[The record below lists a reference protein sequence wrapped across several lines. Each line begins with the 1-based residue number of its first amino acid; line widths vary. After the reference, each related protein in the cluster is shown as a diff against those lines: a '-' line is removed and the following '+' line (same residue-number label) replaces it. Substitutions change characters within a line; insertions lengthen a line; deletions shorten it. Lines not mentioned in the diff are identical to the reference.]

1 MYKKLFVFILILLPL
16 LSLKAQFQVII
27 KAKGV
32 ADSVAFFRASIF
44 DEKNYIPKD
53 TIRFKNGTASIKNA
67 KSVIGGIYF
76 LYFPA
81 TKQKISFVAKN
92 QDNIIL
98 NIDGNDYIQN
108 TSINGVENQY
118 FLKYQQLEKSLAH
131 FDSTYTKEI
140 ASGRKFG
147 QIQKAAY
154 FKVKTDSL
162 TAFRSNVLKKLKPN
176 DVLYIHFDA
185 LNKLDASVPNK
196 KNYEARKSF
205 INQFDLNTPR
215 LFFTPNIK
223 NILVEYFSY
232 YPLQADSMI
241 KGVDTVMSKIMCTN
255 KAYGFVFDYV
265 AKLMKN
271 REIQNNT
278 EGYTYF
284 IKKYVKEGKCAFLE
298 PKQKDQLLQEL
309 AQLQTQQ
316 LKDTCVNIIM
326 PDTADV
332 KRDLHQFA
340 KNYNY
345 TVVIFFD
352 PNCDHCKTEVPK
364 MDSTIKILEQQLLVK
379 IGKFA
384 ICNAPGS
391 SKNDWIDFINKY
403 HLVNNYTHVLLGNDL
418 PVRKAYD
425 AFTNPLFY
433 LIDRDAIL
441 LAKKT
446 SPNNLRKELVKAF
459 ENFK

>member
-44 DEKNYIPKD
+44 DDKNYIPKD

-108 TSINGVENQY
+108 TTINGVENQY

-131 FDSTYTKEI
+131 FDSTYAKEI

-241 KGVDTVMSKIMCTN
+241 KGVDTVMSKVMCTN
-255 KAYGFVFDYV
+255 KAYSFVFDYV

-364 MDSTIKILEQQLLVK
+364 MDSTINLLEQQLLVK

-391 SKNDWIDFINKY
+391 SKNDWIDFINKH

>member
-1 MYKKLFVFILILLPL
+1 MHKRFSVLFLLILPL
-16 LSLKAQFQVII
+16 FGLNAQFQVKI
-27 KAKGV
+27 KV
-32 ADSVAFFRASIF
+32 SNSIDTVAFLRASIF
-44 DEKNYIPKD
+44 DDKNYIPKD
-53 TIRFKNGTASIKNA
+53 TISLKKGTALVKNT
-67 KSVIGGIYF
+67 KSVFGGIYF
-76 LYFPA
+76 LYFPSS
-81 TKQKISFVAKN
+81 KQKISFIAENK
-92 QDNIIL
+92 DTINIV
-98 NIDGNDYIQN
+98 IDGKDYINN
-108 TSINGVENQY
+108 TTINGVNNKLFIQ
-118 FLKYQQLEKSLAH
+118 YQQLEKSLSYI
-131 FDSTYTKEI
+131 DSNYSNEL
-140 ASGRKFG
+140 ASGKKFG
-147 QIQKAAY
+147 QVQKAAY

-162 TAFRSNVLKKLKPN
+162 TSFRSIALKKMKVS

-196 KNYEARKSF
+196 KNFEARKSF

-215 LFFTPNIK
+215 LFFTPNMK
-223 NILVEYFSY
+223 SILMEYFSY
-232 YPLQADSMI
+232 YPLLADSMI
-241 KGVDTVMSKIMCTN
+241 KGVDTIMSKVMCTN
-255 KAYGFVFDYV
+255 KAYSFVFDYV

-309 AQLQTQQ
+309 AQLQTQK
-316 LKDTCVNIIM
+316 LKDTCVNIVM

-364 MDSTIKILEQQLLVK
+364 MDSTINALEQQLLVK

-391 SKNDWIDFINKY
+391 SKNDWVDFINKY

-418 PVRKAYD
+418 PIRKAYD

-446 SPNNLRKELVKAF
+446 SPNNLRKELIQAF
-459 ENFK
+459 QNFK

>member
-1 MYKKLFVFILILLPL
+1 MQRIITLLICVIMPL
-16 LSLKAQFQVII
+16 IGLKAQFQVKI
-27 KAKGV
+27 KSNNTI
-32 ADSVAFFRASIF
+32 DSIAYLRASIF

-53 TIRFKNGTASIKNA
+53 TIQLKKGIAVVKND
-67 KSVIGGIYF
+67 KSVFGGIYY
-76 LYFPA
+76 LYFPSS
-81 TKQKISFVAKN
+81 KQKISFIAENKDTIN
-92 QDNIIL
+92 LII
-98 NIDGNDYIQN
+98 NGPDYIN
-108 TSINGVENQY
+108 NSTINGLNNKL
-118 FLKYQQLEKSLAH
+118 FLQYQQLEKSLTH
-131 FDSTYTKEI
+131 FDSTYAREI

-162 TAFRSNVLKKLKPN
+162 TAFRSNVLKNLKPN

-241 KGVDTVMSKIMCTN
+241 KGVDTVMSKVMCTN
-255 KAYGFVFDYV
+255 KAYSFVFDYV

-271 REIQNNT
+271 REILNNT

-364 MDSTIKILEQQLLVK
+364 MDSTINVLEQLLLVK

-391 SKNDWIDFINKY
+391 SKNDWINFINKH

>member
-1 MYKKLFVFILILLPL
+1 MYKKFFVFILILFPL

-53 TIRFKNGTASIKNA
+53 TIRFKNGTASIKNP

-108 TSINGVENQY
+108 TTINGVENQY

-131 FDSTYTKEI
+131 FDSTYAKEI

-223 NILVEYFSY
+223 NILIEYFSY

-241 KGVDTVMSKIMCTN
+241 KGVDTVMSKVMCTN
-255 KAYGFVFDYV
+255 KAYSFVFDYV

-298 PKQKDQLLQEL
+298 PKLKDQLLQEL

-316 LKDTCVNIIM
+316 LKDTCVNIVM

-340 KNYNY
+340 KKYNY

-364 MDSTIKILEQQLLVK
+364 MDSTINLLEQQLLVK

-446 SPNNLRKELVKAF
+446 SPNNLRKELIKAF

>member
-1 MYKKLFVFILILLPL
+1 MYKKLFVFIFILLPL

-27 KAKGV
+27 KAKGST
-32 ADSVAFFRASIF
+32 DSIAFFRASIF
-44 DEKNYIPKD
+44 DDKNYIPKD
-53 TIRFKNGTASIKNA
+53 TIRFKNGTASIKNP

-81 TKQKISFVAKN
+81 TKQKLSFVAKN
-92 QDNIIL
+92 KDNIIL
-98 NIDGNDYIQN
+98 NIDGNDYIKN
-108 TSINGVENQY
+108 TTINGLENQY
-118 FLKYQQLEKSLAH
+118 FIQYQQLEKSLTH
-131 FDSTYTKEI
+131 FDSAYAKEI
-140 ASGRKFG
+140 VSGRKFG

-154 FKVKTDSL
+154 FKVKTDFL

-176 DVLYIHFDA
+176 DVLYIHFEA

-196 KNYEARKSF
+196 KNFEARKSF

-215 LFFTPNIK
+215 LFFTSNIK

-241 KGVDTVMSKIMCTN
+241 KGVDTVMSKVMCTN
-255 KAYGFVFDYV
+255 KAYSFVFDYV

-316 LKDTCVNIIM
+316 LKDTCVNVVM

-352 PNCDHCKTEVPK
+352 PNCDHCKTEVPR
-364 MDSTIKILEQQLLVK
+364 MDSTINVLEQQLLVK

-403 HLVNNYTHVLLGNDL
+403 HLVNKYTHVLLGNDL

-425 AFTNPLFY
+425 AFSNPLFY
-433 LIDRDAIL
+433 LIDRDGIL
-441 LAKKT
+441 LAKKI
-446 SPNNLRKELVKAF
+446 SPNTLRKELVLAF
-459 ENFK
+459 QNFK

>member
-1 MYKKLFVFILILLPL
+1 MPLIG
-16 LSLKAQFQVII
+16 LKAQFQVKI
-27 KAKGV
+27 KATNTI
-32 ADSVAFFRASIF
+32 DSIAYLRASIF

-53 TIRFKNGTASIKNA
+53 TIQLKKGIAVVKND
-67 KSVIGGIYF
+67 KSVFGGIYY
-76 LYFPA
+76 LYFPSS
-81 TKQKISFVAKN
+81 KQKISFIAENKDTIN
-92 QDNIIL
+92 LII
-98 NIDGNDYIQN
+98 NGPDYIN
-108 TSINGVENQY
+108 NSTINGLNNKL
-118 FLKYQQLEKSLAH
+118 FLQYQQLEKSLTH
-131 FDSTYTKEI
+131 FDSTYAREI

-196 KNYEARKSF
+196 KNFEARKSF
-205 INQFDLNTPR
+205 INQFDFNTPR

-241 KGVDTVMSKIMCTN
+241 KGVDTVMSKVMCTN
-255 KAYGFVFDYV
+255 KAYSFVFDYV

-271 REIQNNT
+271 REILNNT

-364 MDSTIKILEQQLLVK
+364 MDSTINVLEQLLLVK

-391 SKNDWIDFINKY
+391 SKNDWINFINKH

>member
-1 MYKKLFVFILILLPL
+1 MQKKLFVFIFILLPL

-44 DEKNYIPKD
+44 DDKNYIPKD
-53 TIRFKNGTASIKNA
+53 TIRFKNGIASIKNP

-81 TKQKISFVAKN
+81 NKQKLSFVAKN
-92 QDNIIL
+92 KDNIIL
-98 NIDGNDYIQN
+98 NIDGNDYIKN
-108 TSINGVENQY
+108 TTINGLENQY
-118 FLKYQQLEKSLAH
+118 FLQYQQLEKSLTH
-131 FDSTYTKEI
+131 FDSAYAKEI

-162 TAFRSNVLKKLKPN
+162 TAFRSNVLQKLKPN

-196 KNYEARKSF
+196 KNFEARKTF

-241 KGVDTVMSKIMCTN
+241 KGVDTVMSKVMCTN
-255 KAYGFVFDYV
+255 KAYSFVFDYV

-316 LKDTCVNIIM
+316 LKDTCVNIAM

-364 MDSTIKILEQQLLVK
+364 MDSTINVLEQQLLVK

-391 SKNDWIDFINKY
+391 SKNDWFDFINKY

-418 PVRKAYD
+418 PIRKAYD

>member
-1 MYKKLFVFILILLPL
+1 MYKKFFVFIFILIPL
-16 LSLKAQFQVII
+16 INLKAQFQVII

-32 ADSVAFFRASIF
+32 ADSIAFFRASIY
-44 DEKNYIPKD
+44 DDKNYIPKD

-108 TSINGVENQY
+108 TTINGQENQF
-118 FLKYQQLEKSLAH
+118 FLQYQQLEKSLAH
-131 FDSTYTKEI
+131 FDSSYIKEI

-162 TAFRSNVLKKLKPN
+162 TAFRSNVLKILKPN

-196 KNYEARKSF
+196 KNYEARKLF

-223 NILVEYFSY
+223 NILIEYFSY

-241 KGVDTVMSKIMCTN
+241 KGIDTVMSKVMCTN
-255 KAYGFVFDYV
+255 KAYSFVFDYV

-271 REIQNNT
+271 REILNNT

-284 IKKYVKEGKCAFLE
+284 INKYVKEGKCAFLD
-298 PKQKDQLLQEL
+298 PKQKDQFLQEL

-316 LKDTCVNIIM
+316 LKDTCVNIVM

-345 TVVIFFD
+345 TVLIFFD

-364 MDSTIKILEQQLLVK
+364 MDSTINILEKQLLIK

-391 SKNDWIDFINKY
+391 SKNDWIDFINMY

-418 PVRKAYD
+418 PIRKAYD

-433 LIDRDAIL
+433 LIDKDAIL
-441 LAKKT
+441 LAKKI

>member
-1 MYKKLFVFILILLPL
+1 MYKKIFVFILILLPL

-81 TKQKISFVAKN
+81 TKQKLCFVAKN

-98 NIDGNDYIQN
+98 NIDGNDYIKN
-108 TSINGVENQY
+108 TTINGVENQY
-118 FLKYQQLEKSLAH
+118 FLQYQQLEKSLAH
-131 FDSTYTKEI
+131 FDSTYSKEI

-147 QIQKAAY
+147 QTQKAAY

-196 KNYEARKSF
+196 KNFEARKLF

-241 KGVDTVMSKIMCTN
+241 KGVDTVMSKVMCTN
-255 KAYGFVFDYV
+255 RAYSFVFDYV

-309 AQLQTQQ
+309 AHLQTQQ

-340 KNYNY
+340 NNYNY
-345 TVVIFFD
+345 TLVIFFD

-364 MDSTIKILEQQLLVK
+364 MDSTINILEQQLLVK

>member
-1 MYKKLFVFILILLPL
+1 MQRIITLLICVIMPL
-16 LSLKAQFQVII
+16 IGLKAQFQVKI
-27 KAKGV
+27 KSNNTI
-32 ADSVAFFRASIF
+32 DSIAYLRASIF

-53 TIRFKNGTASIKNA
+53 TIQLKKGIAVVKND
-67 KSVIGGIYF
+67 KSVFGGIYY
-76 LYFPA
+76 LYFPSS
-81 TKQKISFVAKN
+81 KQKISFIAENKDTIN
-92 QDNIIL
+92 LII
-98 NIDGNDYIQN
+98 NGPDYIN
-108 TSINGVENQY
+108 NSTINGLNNKL
-118 FLKYQQLEKSLAH
+118 FLQYQQLEKSLTH
-131 FDSTYTKEI
+131 FDSTYAREI

-162 TAFRSNVLKKLKPN
+162 TAFRSNVLKKLKSN

-196 KNYEARKSF
+196 KNFEARKSF
-205 INQFDLNTPR
+205 INQFDFNTPR

-241 KGVDTVMSKIMCTN
+241 KGVDTVMSKVMCTN
-255 KAYGFVFDYV
+255 KAYSFVFDYV

-271 REIQNNT
+271 REILNNT

-364 MDSTIKILEQQLLVK
+364 MDSTINVLEQLLLVK

-391 SKNDWIDFINKY
+391 SKNDWINFINKH

>member
-1 MYKKLFVFILILLPL
+1 MPLIG
-16 LSLKAQFQVII
+16 LKAQFQVKI
-27 KAKGV
+27 KSNNTI
-32 ADSVAFFRASIF
+32 DSIAYLRASIF

-53 TIRFKNGTASIKNA
+53 TIQLKKGIAVVKND
-67 KSVIGGIYF
+67 KSVFGGIYY
-76 LYFPA
+76 LYFPSS
-81 TKQKISFVAKN
+81 KQKISFIAENKDTIN
-92 QDNIIL
+92 LII
-98 NIDGNDYIQN
+98 NGPDYIN
-108 TSINGVENQY
+108 NSTINGLNNKL
-118 FLKYQQLEKSLAH
+118 FLQYQQLEKSLTH
-131 FDSTYTKEI
+131 FDSTYAREI

-196 KNYEARKSF
+196 KNFEARKSF
-205 INQFDLNTPR
+205 INQFDFNTPR

-241 KGVDTVMSKIMCTN
+241 KGVDTVMSKVMCTN
-255 KAYGFVFDYV
+255 KAYSFVFDYV

-271 REIQNNT
+271 REILNNT

-364 MDSTIKILEQQLLVK
+364 MDSTINVLEQLLLVK

-391 SKNDWIDFINKY
+391 SKNDWINFINKH

>member
-98 NIDGNDYIQN
+98 NIDGNEYIQN
-108 TSINGVENQY
+108 TIINGVENQY

-131 FDSTYTKEI
+131 FDSTYAKEI

-241 KGVDTVMSKIMCTN
+241 KGVDTVMSKVMCTN
-255 KAYGFVFDYV
+255 KAYSFVFDYV

-364 MDSTIKILEQQLLVK
+364 MDSTINVLEQQLLVK

-391 SKNDWIDFINKY
+391 SKNDWIDFINRY
-403 HLVNNYTHVLLGNDL
+403 HLVINYTHVLLGNDL

>member
-1 MYKKLFVFILILLPL
+1 
-16 LSLKAQFQVII
+16 
-27 KAKGV
+27 
-32 ADSVAFFRASIF
+32 
-44 DEKNYIPKD
+44 
-53 TIRFKNGTASIKNA
+53 
-67 KSVIGGIYF
+67 
-76 LYFPA
+76 
-81 TKQKISFVAKN
+81 
-92 QDNIIL
+92 
-98 NIDGNDYIQN
+98 
-108 TSINGVENQY
+108 
-118 FLKYQQLEKSLAH
+118 
-131 FDSTYTKEI
+131 
-140 ASGRKFG
+140 
-147 QIQKAAY
+147 
-154 FKVKTDSL
+154 
-162 TAFRSNVLKKLKPN
+162 
-176 DVLYIHFDA
+176 

-196 KNYEARKSF
+196 KNFEARKLF

-223 NILVEYFSY
+223 NILIEYFSY

-241 KGVDTVMSKIMCTN
+241 KGVDTVMSKVMCTN
-255 KAYGFVFDYV
+255 KAYSFVFDYV

-326 PDTADV
+326 PDTAGI

-340 KNYNY
+340 KNFNY
-345 TVVIFFD
+345 TMVVFFD

-364 MDSTIKILEQQLLVK
+364 MDSTINVLEQQLLIK

-391 SKNDWIDFINKY
+391 TKNDWIDFINKY
-403 HLVNNYTHVLLGNDL
+403 HLVNNYMHVQLGNDL

-425 AFTNPLFY
+425 AFSNPLFY

>member
-1 MYKKLFVFILILLPL
+1 MYKKFFVFILILFPL

-81 TKQKISFVAKN
+81 TKQKICFVAKN

-108 TSINGVENQY
+108 TTINGVENQY

-131 FDSTYTKEI
+131 FDSTYAKEI

-162 TAFRSNVLKKLKPN
+162 TAFRSNVLKNLKPN

-241 KGVDTVMSKIMCTN
+241 KGVDTVMSKVMCTN
-255 KAYGFVFDYV
+255 KAYSFVFDYV

-298 PKQKDQLLQEL
+298 PKLKDQLLQEL

-316 LKDTCVNIIM
+316 LKDTCVNIVM

-340 KNYNY
+340 KKYNY

-446 SPNNLRKELVKAF
+446 SPNNLRKELIKAF

>member
-1 MYKKLFVFILILLPL
+1 MYKKLFVFILILFPL

-131 FDSTYTKEI
+131 FDSTYAKEI

-162 TAFRSNVLKKLKPN
+162 TAFRSNVLKKLKSN

-196 KNYEARKSF
+196 KNFEARKSF
-205 INQFDLNTPR
+205 INQFDFNTPR

-241 KGVDTVMSKIMCTN
+241 KGVDTVMSKVMCTN
-255 KAYGFVFDYV
+255 KAYSFVFDYV

-298 PKQKDQLLQEL
+298 LKQKDQLLQEL

-332 KRDLHQFA
+332 KIDLHQFA

-364 MDSTIKILEQQLLVK
+364 MDSTINVLEQQLLVK

-391 SKNDWIDFINKY
+391 SKNDWIDFINKH

-418 PVRKAYD
+418 SVRKAYD

>member
-1 MYKKLFVFILILLPL
+1 MHKRFSVLFLLILPL
-16 LSLKAQFQVII
+16 FGLNAQFQVKI
-27 KAKGV
+27 KV
-32 ADSVAFFRASIF
+32 SNSIDTVAFLRASIF
-44 DEKNYIPKD
+44 DDKNYIPKD
-53 TIRFKNGTASIKNA
+53 TISLKKGTALVKNT
-67 KSVIGGIYF
+67 KSVFGGIYF
-76 LYFPA
+76 LYFPSS
-81 TKQKISFVAKN
+81 KQKISFIAENK
-92 QDNIIL
+92 DTINIV
-98 NIDGNDYIQN
+98 IDGKDYINN
-108 TSINGVENQY
+108 TTINGVNNKLFIQ
-118 FLKYQQLEKSLAH
+118 YQQLEKSLSYI
-131 FDSTYTKEI
+131 DSNYSNEL
-140 ASGRKFG
+140 ASGKKFG
-147 QIQKAAY
+147 QVQKAAY

-162 TAFRSNVLKKLKPN
+162 TSFRSIALKKMKVS

-196 KNYEARKSF
+196 KNFEARKSF

-215 LFFTPNIK
+215 LFFTPNMK
-223 NILVEYFSY
+223 SILMEYFSY
-232 YPLQADSMI
+232 YPLLADSMI
-241 KGVDTVMSKIMCTN
+241 KGVDTIMSKVMCTN
-255 KAYGFVFDYV
+255 KAYSFVFDYV

-309 AQLQTQQ
+309 AQLQTQK
-316 LKDTCVNIIM
+316 LKDTCVNIVM

-364 MDSTIKILEQQLLVK
+364 MDSTINALEQQLLVK

-391 SKNDWIDFINKY
+391 SKNDWVDFINKY

-446 SPNNLRKELVKAF
+446 SPNNLRKELIQAF
-459 ENFK
+459 QNFK

>member
-241 KGVDTVMSKIMCTN
+241 KGVDTVMSKVMCTN
-255 KAYGFVFDYV
+255 KAYSFVFDYV

-446 SPNNLRKELVKAF
+446 SPNNLRKELIKAF

>member
-1 MYKKLFVFILILLPL
+1 MQRIITLLICVIMPL
-16 LSLKAQFQVII
+16 IGLKAQFQVKI
-27 KAKGV
+27 KSNNTI
-32 ADSVAFFRASIF
+32 DSIAYLRASIF

-53 TIRFKNGTASIKNA
+53 TIQLKKGIAVVKND
-67 KSVIGGIYF
+67 KSVFGGIYY
-76 LYFPA
+76 LYFPSS
-81 TKQKISFVAKN
+81 KQKISFIAENKDTIN
-92 QDNIIL
+92 LII
-98 NIDGNDYIQN
+98 NGPDYIN
-108 TSINGVENQY
+108 NSTINGLNNKL
-118 FLKYQQLEKSLAH
+118 FLQYQQLEKSLTH
-131 FDSTYTKEI
+131 FDSTYAREI

-196 KNYEARKSF
+196 KNFEARKSF
-205 INQFDLNTPR
+205 INQFDFNTPR

-241 KGVDTVMSKIMCTN
+241 KGVDTVMSKVMCTN
-255 KAYGFVFDYV
+255 KAYSFVFDYV

-271 REIQNNT
+271 REILNNT

-364 MDSTIKILEQQLLVK
+364 MDSTINVLEQLLLVK

-391 SKNDWIDFINKY
+391 SKNDWINFINKH

-446 SPNNLRKELVKAF
+446 SPNNLRKELIKAF

>member
-1 MYKKLFVFILILLPL
+1 MYKKFFVFIFILIPL

-27 KAKGV
+27 KGKGV

-44 DEKNYIPKD
+44 DDKNYIPKD

-81 TKQKISFVAKN
+81 TKQKISFVAQN

-108 TSINGVENQY
+108 TTINGVENQY

-131 FDSTYTKEI
+131 FDSTYAKEI

-162 TAFRSNVLKKLKPN
+162 TAFRSIFLKKLKPN

-196 KNYEARKSF
+196 KNYEARKLF

-223 NILVEYFSY
+223 NILIEYFSY

-241 KGVDTVMSKIMCTN
+241 KGVDTVMSKVMCTN
-255 KAYGFVFDYV
+255 KAYSFVFDYV

-316 LKDTCVNIIM
+316 LKDTCVNIVI

-364 MDSTIKILEQQLLVK
+364 MDSTINLLEQQLLVK

>member
-1 MYKKLFVFILILLPL
+1 MQKKLFVFIFILLPL

-44 DEKNYIPKD
+44 DDKNYIPKD
-53 TIRFKNGTASIKNA
+53 TIRFKNGIASIKNP

-81 TKQKISFVAKN
+81 TKQKLSFVAKN
-92 QDNIIL
+92 KDNIIL
-98 NIDGNDYIQN
+98 NIDGNDYIKN
-108 TSINGVENQY
+108 TTINGLENQY
-118 FLKYQQLEKSLAH
+118 FLQYQQLEKSLTH
-131 FDSTYTKEI
+131 FDSTYAKEI
-140 ASGRKFG
+140 ASGKKFG

-196 KNYEARKSF
+196 KNFEARKSF

-241 KGVDTVMSKIMCTN
+241 KGVDTVMSKVMCTN
-255 KAYGFVFDYV
+255 KAYSFVFDYV

-316 LKDTCVNIIM
+316 LKDTCVNIAM

-364 MDSTIKILEQQLLVK
+364 MDSTINVLEQQLLVK

-418 PVRKAYD
+418 PIRNAYD
-425 AFTNPLFY
+425 AFSNPLFY

-446 SPNNLRKELVKAF
+446 SPSNLRKELVKAF
-459 ENFK
+459 EHFK

>member
-44 DEKNYIPKD
+44 DDKNYIPKD
-53 TIRFKNGTASIKNA
+53 TIRLKNGTASIKNA

-108 TSINGVENQY
+108 TTINGVENQY

-162 TAFRSNVLKKLKPN
+162 TAFRSNILKKLKPN

-241 KGVDTVMSKIMCTN
+241 KGVDTVMSKVMCTN
-255 KAYGFVFDYV
+255 KAYSFVFDYV

-284 IKKYVKEGKCAFLE
+284 IKKYVKE
-298 PKQKDQLLQEL
+298 
-309 AQLQTQQ
+309 
-316 LKDTCVNIIM
+316 
-326 PDTADV
+326 
-332 KRDLHQFA
+332 
-340 KNYNY
+340 
-345 TVVIFFD
+345 
-352 PNCDHCKTEVPK
+352 
-364 MDSTIKILEQQLLVK
+364 
-379 IGKFA
+379 
-384 ICNAPGS
+384 
-391 SKNDWIDFINKY
+391 
-403 HLVNNYTHVLLGNDL
+403 
-418 PVRKAYD
+418 
-425 AFTNPLFY
+425 
-433 LIDRDAIL
+433 
-441 LAKKT
+441 
-446 SPNNLRKELVKAF
+446 
-459 ENFK
+459 

>member
-1 MYKKLFVFILILLPL
+1 MHKRFSVLFFLLLPL
-16 LSLKAQFQVII
+16 FGLNAQFQVKI
-27 KAKGV
+27 KV
-32 ADSVAFFRASIF
+32 SNSIDTVAFLRASIF
-44 DEKNYIPKD
+44 DDKNYIPKD
-53 TIRFKNGTASIKNA
+53 TISLKKGIALVKNT
-67 KSVIGGIYF
+67 KSVFGGIYF
-76 LYFPA
+76 LYFPSS
-81 TKQKISFVAKN
+81 KQKVSFIAENK
-92 QDNIIL
+92 DTINIV
-98 NIDGNDYIQN
+98 IDGKDYINN
-108 TSINGVENQY
+108 TTINGVNNKLFIQ
-118 FLKYQQLEKSLAH
+118 YQQLEKSLSYI
-131 FDSTYTKEI
+131 DSNYSNEL
-140 ASGRKFG
+140 ASGKKFG

-162 TAFRSNVLKKLKPN
+162 TAFRSNVLQKLKPN

-196 KNYEARKSF
+196 KNFEARKSF

-241 KGVDTVMSKIMCTN
+241 KGVDTVMSKVMCTN
-255 KAYGFVFDYV
+255 KAYSFVFDYV

-284 IKKYVKEGKCAFLE
+284 IKKYVKESKCAFLE

-316 LKDTCVNIIM
+316 LKDTCVNIAM

-332 KRDLHQFA
+332 KRDLHLFA

-364 MDSTIKILEQQLLVK
+364 MDSTINVLEQQLLVK

-418 PVRKAYD
+418 LVRKAYD

>member
-1 MYKKLFVFILILLPL
+1 MQRIIILLMCVITPL
-16 LSLKAQFQVII
+16 IGLKAQFQVKI
-27 KAKGV
+27 KATNTI
-32 ADSVAFFRASIF
+32 DSIAYLRASIF

-53 TIRFKNGTASIKNA
+53 TIQLKKGITVVKND
-67 KSVIGGIYF
+67 KSVFGGIYY
-76 LYFPA
+76 LYFPSS
-81 TKQKISFVAKN
+81 KQKISFIAENKDTIN
-92 QDNIIL
+92 LII
-98 NIDGNDYIQN
+98 NGPDYIN
-108 TSINGVENQY
+108 NSTINGLNNKL
-118 FLKYQQLEKSLAH
+118 FLQYQQLEKSLAH
-131 FDSTYTKEI
+131 FDSTYAKEI

-162 TAFRSNVLKKLKPN
+162 TAFRSNVLKKLKSN

-196 KNYEARKSF
+196 KNFEARKSF
-205 INQFDLNTPR
+205 INQFDFNTPR

-241 KGVDTVMSKIMCTN
+241 KGVDTVMSKVMCTN
-255 KAYGFVFDYV
+255 KAYSFVFDYV

-364 MDSTIKILEQQLLVK
+364 MDSTINVLEQQLLVK

-391 SKNDWIDFINKY
+391 SKNDWIDFINKH

-418 PVRKAYD
+418 SVRKAYD

>member
-1 MYKKLFVFILILLPL
+1 MQRIITLLICVIMPL
-16 LSLKAQFQVII
+16 IGLKAQFQVKI
-27 KAKGV
+27 KSNNTI
-32 ADSVAFFRASIF
+32 DSIAYLRASIF

-53 TIRFKNGTASIKNA
+53 TIQLKKGIAVVKND
-67 KSVIGGIYF
+67 KSVFGGIYY
-76 LYFPA
+76 LYFPSS
-81 TKQKISFVAKN
+81 KQKISFIAENKDTIN
-92 QDNIIL
+92 LII
-98 NIDGNDYIQN
+98 NGPDYIN
-108 TSINGVENQY
+108 NSTINGLNNKL
-118 FLKYQQLEKSLAH
+118 FLQYQQLEKSLTH
-131 FDSTYTKEI
+131 FDSTYAREI

-196 KNYEARKSF
+196 KNFEARKSF
-205 INQFDLNTPR
+205 INQFDFNTPR

-241 KGVDTVMSKIMCTN
+241 KGVDTVMSKVMCTN
-255 KAYGFVFDYV
+255 KAYSFVFDYV

-271 REIQNNT
+271 REILNNT

-364 MDSTIKILEQQLLVK
+364 MDSTINVLEQLLLVK

-391 SKNDWIDFINKY
+391 SKNDWINFINKH

>member
-1 MYKKLFVFILILLPL
+1 MLLPL

-196 KNYEARKSF
+196 KNFEARKSF

-241 KGVDTVMSKIMCTN
+241 KGVDTVMSKVMCTN
-255 KAYGFVFDYV
+255 KAYSFVFDYV

-278 EGYTYF
+278 EGYTFF

>member
-98 NIDGNDYIQN
+98 NIDGNEYIQN
-108 TSINGVENQY
+108 TIINGVENQY

-131 FDSTYTKEI
+131 FDSTYAKEI

-241 KGVDTVMSKIMCTN
+241 KGVDTVMSKVMCTN
-255 KAYGFVFDYV
+255 KAYSFVFDYV

-345 TVVIFFD
+345 SVVIFFD

-364 MDSTIKILEQQLLVK
+364 IDSTINVLEQQLLVK

-391 SKNDWIDFINKY
+391 SKNDWIDFINRY

>member
-32 ADSVAFFRASIF
+32 TDSVAFFRASIF

-108 TSINGVENQY
+108 TIINGVENQY

-131 FDSTYTKEI
+131 FDSAYAKEI

-162 TAFRSNVLKKLKPN
+162 TAFRSNVLQKLKPN

-196 KNYEARKSF
+196 KNFEARKSF

-241 KGVDTVMSKIMCTN
+241 KGVDTVMSKVMCTN
-255 KAYGFVFDYV
+255 KAYSFVFDYV
-265 AKLMKN
+265 VKLMKN

-316 LKDTCVNIIM
+316 LKDTCVNIAM

-364 MDSTIKILEQQLLVK
+364 MDSTINVLEQQLLVK

-384 ICNAPGS
+384 ICNARGS

-418 PVRKAYD
+418 PIRKAYD
-425 AFTNPLFY
+425 AFSNPLFY

-446 SPNNLRKELVKAF
+446 SPSNLRKELVKAF
-459 ENFK
+459 EHFK

>member
-1 MYKKLFVFILILLPL
+1 MQKKLFVFIFILLPL
-16 LSLKAQFQVII
+16 LRLKAQFQVII

-44 DEKNYIPKD
+44 DDKNYIPKD
-53 TIRFKNGTASIKNA
+53 TIRFKNGIASIKNP

-81 TKQKISFVAKN
+81 TKQKLSFVAKN
-92 QDNIIL
+92 KDNIIL
-98 NIDGNDYIQN
+98 NIDGNDYIKN
-108 TSINGVENQY
+108 TTINGLENHY
-118 FLKYQQLEKSLAH
+118 FLQYQQLEKSLTH
-131 FDSTYTKEI
+131 FDSAYAKEI

-162 TAFRSNVLKKLKPN
+162 TAFRSNVLQKLKPN

-196 KNYEARKSF
+196 KNFEARKTF
-205 INQFDLNTPR
+205 INQFDFNTPM

-241 KGVDTVMSKIMCTN
+241 KGVDTVMSKVMCTN
-255 KAYGFVFDYV
+255 KAYSFVFDYV

-316 LKDTCVNIIM
+316 LKDTCVNVVM

-364 MDSTIKILEQQLLVK
+364 MDSTINILEQQLLVK

-418 PVRKAYD
+418 PVRKVYD